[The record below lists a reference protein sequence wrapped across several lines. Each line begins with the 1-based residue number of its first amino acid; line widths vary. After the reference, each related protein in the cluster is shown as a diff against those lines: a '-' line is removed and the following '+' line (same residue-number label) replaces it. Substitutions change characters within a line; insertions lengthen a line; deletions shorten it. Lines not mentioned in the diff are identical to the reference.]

1 MHKITFFGI
10 VLLLLLLTLNV
21 SLGAI
26 AIEWG
31 EIFKG
36 NEAYDWQKWLVIN
49 DRLPRSFLAFLCGAN
64 LALCGAMMQSVF
76 NNPLAGPTTLGI
88 NSGASLGVAVS
99 IFLGSYIPFMYPQIS
114 ILFFAFVGALVFLLI
129 LLYFHKVF
137 KSITTLLI
145 IGLLLGYVSFSFI
158 EIFIKF
164 AQSKNIQN
172 FAFWGMGSFNN
183 ANWLLVSILALA
195 SLVSYIF
202 AFKKAHLFNLL
213 LLGKDEVQ
221 LMGYNLSKNRL
232 YIFIIVGILVATVTA
247 FAGPLAFVGVAVPN
261 AIKMIS
267 KQSNHQFIF
276 KQSIIWGGILCVFA
290 DFLTRGVLWDTILP
304 INAILSLLSLPIIFI
319 FLFQNKYHGN

>member
-1 MHKITFFGI
+1 MTKITIYGL
-10 VLLLLLLTLNV
+10 VLLILLLILNV

-26 AIEWG
+26 TIEWV
-31 EIFKG
+31 EVLKG
-36 NEAYDWQKWLVIN
+36 NMDYDWQKWLVIH

-64 LALCGAMMQSVF
+64 LALCGAMMQSIF

-99 IFLGSYIPFMYPQIS
+99 IFLGSYIPFMHPQIS
-114 ILFFAFVGALVFLLI
+114 ILFFAFVGALLFLFI

-137 KSITTLLI
+137 KSVTTLLI

-183 ANWLLVSILALA
+183 TNWLMVSVLVT
-195 SLVSYIF
+195 VSMVGYVF
-202 AFKKAHLFNLL
+202 AFKKANLFNLL
-213 LLGKDEVQ
+213 LLGKDELQ
-221 LMGYNLSKNRL
+221 LMGYNIQKNRL
-232 YIFIIVGILVATVTA
+232 YIFLIVGVLVATVTA

-276 KQSIIWGGILCVFA
+276 KQSIIWGGILCLFA
-290 DFLTRGVLWDTILP
+290 DFLTRGVLWDIILP